1 MNYNEKYLNY
11 KAKYIKL
18 KLKLEMER
26 NNNELVI
33 SGGGN
38 NDKQIYLFKADWC
51 PHCTSIKPIWEE
63 LEKEN
68 KDKIKF
74 ITYDSVKHAK
84 EIVSFNIEG
93 YPTII
98 LKVGYKSFEYVG
110 PHDKL
115 SIKEFIKQ
123 YN

>member
-11 KAKYIKL
+11 KAKYL
-18 KLKLEMER
+18 KLKLEMNK
-26 NNNELVI
+26 NNNAFVM

-38 NDKQIYLFKADWC
+38 DDKQICLFKADWC
-51 PHCTSIKPIWEE
+51 PHCRSIKPIWEE
-63 LEKEN
+63 LKKEN

-74 ITYDSVKHAK
+74 ITYDSDKHAK
-84 EIVSFNIEG
+84 EIKTYNIKG

-98 LKVGYKSFEYVG
+98 LKVGDKSFEYVG
-110 PHDKL
+110 SNDKS